1 MISFCCTEGNYTHG
15 ELTMTDKKSIMDIP
29 GMDLQQLQA
38 QIVEEIRAGKSL
50 LGKGGLLTPLLKS
63 ALEATLEGE
72 MESHIDETRPSK
84 NRRNGHSS
92 KTVKHSTGTFELETP
107 RDRDGTFEPEIVKK
121 RQTVLNP
128 ALDEKILAL
137 FGLGMS
143 YDDIRKHLSEM
154 YDVDISAAKISAVTD
169 KLLPLITEWRN
180 RPLESVYP
188 IIFLDAMFFKARE
201 EGKVVQ
207 KAVYNILGINQEGR
221 KEVLGFYA
229 AETEGANFWL
239 SVLNDL
245 KNRGVNDIL
254 IACVDGLTGFPEAI
268 QSAFPKTE
276 VQLCVVHQIRQS
288 IRYVASKHQKEFL
301 KDLKMVYAADT
312 KDLAEQNLLLL
323 DEKWGDKYPIVLRS
337 WQTKWDYLSAYFKY
351 TKPVRRLIYT
361 TNPIEGFHRQ
371 VRKYTKSKGAFTSEN
386 ALFKL
391 LYSAIQQIKKK
402 WTMPVREWAETISQ
416 LDIYFEGRL
425 NVGL

>member
-1 MISFCCTEGNYTHG
+1 MTNEKTLLNNPAINFQ
-15 ELTMTDKKSIMDIP
+15 EL
-29 GMDLQQLQA
+29 QE
-38 QIVEEIRAGKSL
+38 QIVAEIRAGKDL
-50 LGKGGLLTPLLKS
+50 LGKDGLLTPLIKS

-72 MESHIDETRPSK
+72 MEAHLEEGSHKK
-84 NRRNGHSS
+84 NRRNGKSK
-92 KTVKHSTGTFELETP
+92 KTVKHSSGSFELETP
-107 RDRDGTFEPEIVKK
+107 RDRDSSFEPEIVKK
-121 RQTVLNP
+121 RQTVLNH
-128 ALDEKILAL
+128 ALDEKILGL

-154 YDVDISAAKISAVTD
+154 YGVDISSAKISAVTD
-169 KLLPLITEWRN
+169 KLIPIITQWRS
-180 RPLESVYP
+180 RPLESIYP

-201 EGKVVQ
+201 EGKVIQ

-221 KEVLGFYA
+221 KEILGFYA

-239 SVLNDL
+239 GVLNDL
-245 KNRGVNDIL
+245 KNRGVEDVL

-268 QSAFPKTE
+268 QSAFPQTE

-288 IRYVASKHQKEFL
+288 IRYVASKDQKAFL
-301 KDLKMVYAADT
+301 KDLKTVYAADT
-312 KDLAEQNLLLL
+312 KDLAEQNLLIL
-323 DEKWGDKYPIVLRS
+323 DEKWGAKYPIVLKS

-371 VRKYTKSKGAFTSEN
+371 VRKYTKSKGAFTSET

-391 LYSAIQQIKKK
+391 IYSAIQQIKKK
-402 WTMPVREWAETISQ
+402 WSMPVRDWAETISQ

>member
-1 MISFCCTEGNYTHG
+1 MMEN
-15 ELTMTDKKSIMDIP
+15 KSILDIP
-29 GMDLQQLQA
+29 GMNLKQLQEK
-38 QIVEEIRAGKSL
+38 IVEEIRAGKSL
-50 LGKGGLLTPLLKS
+50 LGTEGLLTPLIKS
-63 ALEATLEGE
+63 ALEASMGGE
-72 MESHIDETRPSK
+72 IQYHLDDPETSAK
-84 NRRNGHSS
+84 NRRNGKS
-92 KTVKHSTGTFELETP
+92 KKIVKHSAGSFELETP

-121 RQTVLNP
+121 RQTVLNH

-143 YDDIRKHLSEM
+143 YSDIRKHLAEM
-154 YDVDISAAKISAVTD
+154 YGVDISSAKISAITD
-169 KLLPLITEWRN
+169 ALIPMIAEWRS

-188 IIFLDAMFFKARE
+188 IIFLDAMFFKSRE
-201 EGKVVQ
+201 DGKVIQ

-221 KEVLGFYA
+221 KDILGFYT

-254 IACVDGLTGFPEAI
+254 IACVDGLTGFPDAI
-268 QSAFPKTE
+268 QAAFPKTE

-288 IRYVASKHQKEFL
+288 IRYVASKDQKAFL
-301 KDLKMVYAADT
+301 KDLKTVYAADT
-312 KDLAEQNLLLL
+312 KDLAESNLLEL
-323 DEKWGDKYPIVLRS
+323 DEKWGQKYPLVLKS
-337 WQTKWDYLSAYFKY
+337 WQSKWDYLSAYFKY

-386 ALFKL
+386 ALFKVI
-391 LYSAIQQIKKK
+391 YSAIQQIKKK
-402 WTMPVREWAETISQ
+402 WNMPVRDWAETISQ

>member
-1 MISFCCTEGNYTHG
+1 VYAVWPLKHG
-15 ELTMTDKKSIMDIP
+15 ELTMTDNKTILTNP
-29 GMDLQQLQA
+29 GMDLKQLQE
-38 QIVEEIRAGKSL
+38 QIVEEIKAGKSL
-50 LGKGGLLTPLLKS
+50 LGKDGLLTPLIKS

-72 MESHIDETRPSK
+72 LESHLSETRTHK
-84 NRRNGHSS
+84 NRRNG
-92 KTVKHSTGTFELETP
+92 KAKKVVKHSTGSFELETP
-107 RDRDGTFEPEIVKK
+107 RDREGSFEPEIVKK
-121 RQTVLNP
+121 RQTVLNE
-128 ALDEKILAL
+128 ALDEKILGL
-137 FGLGMS
+137 FSIGMS
-143 YDDIRKHLSEM
+143 YDDMRKYLSEM
-154 YDVDISAAKISAVTD
+154 YGVELSAAKISTVTD
-169 KLLPLITEWRN
+169 KLIPVITEWRS
-180 RPLESVYP
+180 RPLETIYP
-188 IIFLDAMFFKARE
+188 IIFLDAMFFKTRE
-201 EGKVVQ
+201 EGKVIQ
-207 KAVYNILGINQEGR
+207 KAVYNILGINQQGR
-221 KEVLGFYA
+221 KEILGFYA

-245 KNRGVNDIL
+245 RNRGVEDIL

-288 IRYVASKHQKEFL
+288 IRYVASKDQKAFL
-301 KDLKMVYAADT
+301 KDLRTVYAADT
-312 KDLAEQNLLLL
+312 KDQAEQNLLLL
-323 DEKWGDKYPIVLRS
+323 DEKWGAKYPIVLKS

-386 ALFKL
+386 ALYKL
-391 LYSAIQQIKKK
+391 IYSAIQQIKKK
-402 WTMPVREWAETISQ
+402 WNMPVREWAETISQ